1 MPQMSPLNWWFLFI
15 YFLILLILF
24 SIMNYYI
31 MMYSS
36 PLSKKIIFNK
46 KSLNW
51 KW

>member
-15 YFLILLILF
+15 YFLIILVIF
-24 SIMNYYI
+24 SIINYYI
-31 MMYSS
+31 ILYMS
-36 PLSKKIIFNK
+36 PLSKKNIFIK